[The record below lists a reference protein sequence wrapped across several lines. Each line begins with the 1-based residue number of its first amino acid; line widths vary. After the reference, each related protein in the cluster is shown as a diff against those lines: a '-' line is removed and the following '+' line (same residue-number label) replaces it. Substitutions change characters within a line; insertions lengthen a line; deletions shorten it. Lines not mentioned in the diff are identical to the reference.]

1 MVFLSFFGSIGAM
14 HAENLINKIH
24 DFWFIEAGPDKWWT
38 QDAIF
43 DEVIAERFGTL
54 VEEAGAG
61 HLDSWAGTL
70 KGALALILLLDQ
82 FPRNIYRG
90 TARAFASGE
99 KAKNLTL
106 LALGN
111 DYLDDLSEDEC
122 CFLILPLEHSEEIR
136 DQDLSVSQF
145 ETLGNQ
151 GYLKYAIAHKE
162 IIEKFGRFPHRNV
175 ILGRRDTPEETEYLR
190 DPEAGF

>member
-1 MVFLSFFGSIGAM
+1 M

-54 VEEAGAG
+54 VEEAAAG

-106 LALGN
+106 LALGK
-111 DYLDDLSEDEC
+111 DYLDDLSEDQH